1 MQKRMYQT
9 RHFGRES
16 RGTEMSESIVDTVL
30 MAGGVEVKVEL
41 EGVSFPGLALVAWHW
56 RA

>member
-1 MQKRMYQT
+1 MQKRMCQT

-41 EGVSFPGLALVAWHW
+41 EGVSFPGLVLAAWHW